1 MPIPT
6 INVDPFAIQVIAD
19 DPWPAIAPS
28 TGAGIAQWV
37 EAMLARAGAAEAVE
51 ATITGHIWISDR
63 WQAEITVNGKRHSE
77 EAAFDQGH
85 HCLYRLV
92 QFAASELKLD
102 LPDPLTRA
110 FDDWQT
116 HSPGA
121 LLAYF
126 AGDYR
131 RAFELDPAMP
141 APRIAL
147 ARQQLARN
155 DARAAAG
162 LMQGATVHDAQAAAE
177 LGIAIWAGA
186 PGTGE
191 AAAAVAEIAALLLQQ
206 AVKANPDDAV
216 AAAALA
222 ALLVRRGAEGQALDE
237 ALLLATH
244 ATQLAADDF
253 RCWAALADVHRAQ
266 GDMQQAGFFYGFALR
281 LEPNAPTVLKDAAAT
296 WLIARDLDRALPL
309 IEQALALAP
318 TDAENWG
325 NLAFARDLAGTPAPA
340 LEAARHATGA
350 NPADPRLHILHGD
363 QAIKAGKK
371 TEALDA
377 WARATAIDSS
387 LLINPQGG
395 NIGI

>member
-1 MPIPT
+1 MPIH
-6 INVDPFAIQVIAD
+6 VDPIEIEVIAA
-19 DPWPAIAPS
+19 DPWPPIAAQ
-28 TGAGIAQWV
+28 TGIGIAAWI
-37 EAMLARAGAAEAVE
+37 EAMLTRAGATEGA
-51 ATITGHIWISDR
+51 ITGHIWISDR
-63 WQAEITVNGKRHSE
+63 WQADVIVNAKRHSE

-92 QFAASELKLD
+92 QFAASELKLE

-131 RAFELDPAMP
+131 RAFELDPTMP

-147 ARQQLARN
+147 ARQQLARPDGMS

-162 LMQGATVHDAQAAAE
+162 IMQGVTVHDAQAAAE

-186 PGTGE
+186 PAAGE
-191 AAAAVAEIAALLLQQ
+191 AAAAVAEIAAQLLQQ

-318 TDAENWG
+318 ADAENWG

-340 LEAARHATGA
+340 LEAARQATGA

-363 QAIKAGKK
+363 LALKAGKK
-371 TEALDA
+371 SEALDA